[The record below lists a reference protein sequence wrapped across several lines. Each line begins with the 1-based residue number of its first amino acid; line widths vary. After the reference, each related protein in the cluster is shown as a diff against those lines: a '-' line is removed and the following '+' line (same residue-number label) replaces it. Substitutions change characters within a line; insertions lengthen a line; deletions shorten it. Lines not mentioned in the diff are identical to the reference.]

1 MKDILVLIL
10 FIVIMALNISN
21 VANAEST
28 EVNEQSVYAK
38 CFVENLIKFSSKH
51 DVMVGGGETISFW
64 LVKPSELQSLSTA
77 IVGKET
83 LLVLNAQK
91 KGSNKTVTIYK
102 TKQCVLDTEQFSS
115 PRARVMDQKYLR

>member
-1 MKDILVLIL
+1 
-10 FIVIMALNISN
+10 MALNISN

-38 CFVENLIKFSSKH
+38 CFVEL
-51 DVMVGGGETISFW
+51 VGGGETISFW